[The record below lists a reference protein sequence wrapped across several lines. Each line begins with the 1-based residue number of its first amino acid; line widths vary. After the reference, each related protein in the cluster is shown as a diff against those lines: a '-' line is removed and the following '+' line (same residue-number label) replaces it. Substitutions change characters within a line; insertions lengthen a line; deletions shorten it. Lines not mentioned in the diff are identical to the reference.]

1 VKRSESSLA
10 ADMQKK
16 YQEQMQSGSLKRN
29 KSQRSL
35 DKKENTP
42 VVVESGKI
50 KDARNSFFQSMM
62 SCSSSQSSSAQRL
75 GTSIM
80 PAGSC
85 ENWKII
91 ESSSES
97 KSTEVRTTSSKKG
110 KALFQR
116 CAEKQEEEDAR
127 NMVDTSQ
134 VLPGVDLEEI
144 EDEFERLHKE
154 MMGDSD

>member
-1 VKRSESSLA
+1 MIIKVTEI
-10 ADMQKK
+10 KK
-16 YQEQMQSGSLKRN
+16 
-29 KSQRSL
+29 KSKQL
-35 DKKENTP
+35 LF
-42 VVVESGKI
+42 SGKI
-50 KDARNSFFQSMM
+50 NIL
-62 SCSSSQSSSAQRL
+62 SCVFS
-75 GTSIM
+75 
-80 PAGSC
+80 GSC
-85 ENWKII
+85 ENWKVI

-116 CAEKQEEEDAR
+116 CAEKQEEEEAK
-127 NMVDTSQ
+127 NMVETSQ